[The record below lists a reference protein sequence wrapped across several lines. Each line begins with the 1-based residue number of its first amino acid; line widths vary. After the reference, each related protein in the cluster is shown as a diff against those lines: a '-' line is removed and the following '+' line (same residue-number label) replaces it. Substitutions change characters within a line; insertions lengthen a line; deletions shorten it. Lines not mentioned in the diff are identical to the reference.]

1 MSTRRF
7 YSCGREGDEGGEEL
21 TLPSRNDVL
30 SLTLFCLST
39 FPLFRMIF
47 HNVSDSG
54 PTGSASSWISD
65 IFSLPSLPTSI
76 LNSLT
81 SSSSPTSS
89 TFPPSALAS
98 GFKWGFGSSS
108 SQGREEVKRPGQEG
122 DLRVEDRESFSF
134 LYGLKEEERGRA
146 RRARGA
152 VSPSESSLSY
162 SNSREEDFFDM
173 KDFLQGRLFHRIRDS
188 RSTFWHQ
195 EGCLTSFSGH
205 GLSLELC
212 PFTSLSLEPYLF
224 PPVTSILKADLVLFR
239 FCSVL
244 KSPNPT
250 LLLLL
255 LLAL

>member
-30 SLTLFCLST
+30 SLTLFRLST

-89 TFPPSALAS
+89 TFPPSASTS

-122 DLRVEDRESFSF
+122 DLRVEDRESFRFFTGGGTRSSSAGEGSRQPFRIFPLVFKLEGGRF
-134 LYGLKEEERGRA
+134 LRHEGF
-146 RRARGA
+146 
-152 VSPSESSLSY
+152 PS
-162 SNSREEDFFDM
+162 R
-173 KDFLQGRLFHRIRDS
+173 
-188 RSTFWHQ
+188 
-195 EGCLTSFSGH
+195 
-205 GLSLELC
+205 
-212 PFTSLSLEPYLF
+212 
-224 PPVTSILKADLVLFR
+224 KALP
-239 FCSVL
+239 S
-244 KSPNPT
+244 
-250 LLLLL
+250 
-255 LLAL
+255 